1 MLGLRRRGKAV
12 LLATNQLQFLTS
24 ADKVCYMEN
33 GRIAAQGA
41 PQDAS
46 LRECPGFQQLLA
58 DYEATATET
67 TAAAAARPP
76 PADDAAPDSRRQ
88 RADALLSSATAGTML
103 PRGGSEGA
111 ASASPAAAAS
121 APPQPASPSS
131 SSSSSR
137 LLRRVPTFAIEQEA
151 RLEALH
157 DAAGGTRGLNRADGV
172 PPLESAFA
180 RESGPRPG
188 QRGDGGG
195 GDDDD
200 DGAASDGGASAGG
213 GGDTDG
219 ASASSSSSSSRR
231 RSFSELPSPRRDN
244 SLGAGFLDLVTGTR
258 RGASLDTG
266 GTLASRAAAAAAS
279 RQNSQ
284 SLRRNSSGSRP
295 AMPNPAADAAA
306 AAAAAAGGSAAAT
319 AARAS
324 KDAEDAA
331 AATDAAAPEAAREA
345 ARAGELVRA
354 EDQEEGAV
362 GSAVYSFYIAR
373 YGRVAFTALILLW
386 ASEQAARVLTNWW
399 LSRWTGAEAL
409 AAAAAASPGAAAVDV
424 RRTLRLGGYLGL
436 SLAFVLF
443 SCLRS
448 ATNLLSAARASK
460 AVHGAALGALAS
472 SPVSFFDR
480 TPVGRSLNRFSRDM
494 DDVDYLLPQSLND
507 AGNCV
512 AQLASALVFIAIVQ
526 PFFLAGLAPILLF
539 YYLLTVRLR
548 VTFFCPFFF
557 SLSGSSFSP
566 CFFSAPR
573 IVHSSSS
580 PPSQTNEKK
589 TRNRK
594 STAPRTSSSSATT
607 PSLARP
613 SSPTSPSRSPGSTP
627 SAPSAA
633 RGAFRSGL
641 SSSSTA
647 TTPRSSR
654 CVPRTSG
661 CLSGSSCAAPGSCCL
676 RPCCLSRRAGGS
688 RRRSRRS
695 L

>member
-1 MLGLRRRGKAV
+1 VLGLRRRGKAV

-306 AAAAAAGGSAAAT
+306 AAAAAAGSAAAT

-373 YGRVAFTALILLW
+373 YGRAAFTALILLW

-460 AVHGAALGALAS
+460 AVHGAALGALAR

-557 SLSGSSFSP
+557 LSLALRFLPASSLPLASSIP
-566 CFFSAPR
+566 RLLLLHKQTKKKHETENLPRLVRRAPAQR
-573 IVHSSSS
+573 
-580 PPSQTNEKK
+580 
-589 TRNRK
+589 RRL
-594 STAPRTSSSSATT
+594 
-607 PSLARP
+607 SLARLRP
-613 SSPTSPSRSPGSTP
+613 LLRV
-627 SAPSAA
+627 AL
-633 RGAFRSGL
+633 RGRHH
-641 SSSSTA
+641 
-647 TTPRSSR
+647 PRLR
-654 CVPRTSG
+654 PRG
-661 CLSGSSCAAPGSCCL
+661 ELSGAV
-676 RPCCLSRRAGGS
+676 
-688 RRRSRRS
+688 
-695 L
+695 